1 MRRTRAVRKSMISFL
16 DHLTLAGSAAAYE
29 TLLGRRSVD
38 GRLQTGNVGLTFSSR
53 GAALSAMVF
62 ATSALDNAANLL
74 ERRGVATTRGATLE
88 LTTLATRGV
97 PIALVERSERPA
109 LSPANVDEA
118 AAVSSLDHIV
128 VRSPNPERAIA
139 FYAGRLGL
147 DLRLDRSNPQWGT
160 RLLFFRCDDLVV
172 EIAHD
177 LRRGVSD
184 DPDKLWG
191 LSWRV
196 PDTAKAQTRLKD
208 AGIDVT
214 DVRDGR
220 RSGSTMCELGF
231 CITIWRRITAAAQ
244 DLPAPVVPRMAKCL
258 PSSSSTRAWA

>member
-1 MRRTRAVRKSMISFL
+1 MIIAL
-16 DHLTLAGSAAAYE
+16 DCLTLAGSGSTYE
-29 TLLGRRSVD
+29 TLLGRRAVD
-38 GRLQTGNVGLTFSSR
+38 GRLQTGNVGLTFGSG

-62 ATSALDNAANLL
+62 ATAALDKAANLL

-88 LTTLATRGV
+88 LSTTATHGV
-97 PIALVERSERPA
+97 PIALVERAARPA
-109 LSPANVDEA
+109 PSPTIVDEA
-118 AAVSSLDHIV
+118 AAVSALDHVV

-147 DLRLDRSNPQWGT
+147 DLRLDRSNPQWGS
-160 RLLFFRCDDLVV
+160 RLLFFRCDDLVI

-177 LRRGVSD
+177 LGRGISD
-184 DPDKLWG
+184 APDQLWG

-196 PDTAKAQTRLKD
+196 PDTARAQARLKA

-220 RSGSTMCELGF
+220 RPGSQVFTVRSHTEG
-231 CITIWRRITAAAQ
+231 
-244 DLPAPVVPRMAKCL
+244 VPTLVIGGIGR
-258 PSSSSTRAWA
+258 W